1 MATSFELFLLD
12 QKEGTGV
19 IALARR
25 GADTAIEH
33 IPIDAKLNALA
44 DFGRGLG
51 KAITGNNALR
61 PSATD
66 LAKFGSDLFNFLF
79 RGSLLALYQRLPAG
93 PISLQIMSDRTE
105 VREIPWEYLVT
116 PDRQPSPHRER
127 SIIRVH
133 PTCGIDSPAPKKF
146 GKKVRVLFVSSDP
159 VDQQGVTWAEVAA
172 TINRTFVAQ
181 MPDEVS
187 IKVIEGATR
196 KNLLDA
202 IRKESFDVFHFI
214 GHGDIRNNTGY
225 LVLED
230 IKSGKSDFLSATD
243 LALALAGKDVRL
255 AILSSCLSGAGNYS
269 DDFGVIATALI
280 RAGIPAVVA
289 NQFPIPYKS
298 ISPFVG
304 SVYSSLATDGDI
316 DHAVTEGRI
325 ALSFLLSGTTGNG
338 AVVEWGIP
346 TLYRL
351 ADSQQLFAI

>member
-12 QKEGTGV
+12 QKKGAGV

-33 IPIDAKLNALA
+33 ISIDAKLNALA
-44 DFGRGLG
+44 DFGRSLG
-51 KAITGNNALR
+51 KAVTGNNALR
-61 PSATD
+61 PTAAD
-66 LAKFGSDLFNFLF
+66 LGKFGDDLFNFLF
-79 RGSLLALYQRLPAG
+79 RDTLLSLYQRLPAG
-93 PISLQIMSDRTE
+93 PISLQIMSDRSE
-105 VREIPWEYLVT
+105 IKEIPWEYLVT

-133 PTCGIDSPAPKKF
+133 PTCGIYSPGPKKF
-146 GKKVRVLFVSSDP
+146 GKKVKVLFVSSDP
-159 VDQQGVTWAEVAA
+159 VDQQGVTWEDVAT

-181 MPDEVS
+181 MPDDVS

-196 KNLLDA
+196 KDLLDA
-202 IRKESFDVFHFI
+202 IRKETFDVFHFF
-214 GHGDIRNNTGY
+214 GHGDVKNNTGN

-230 IKSGKSDFLSATD
+230 IKTGQSDFLTATD
-243 LALALAGKDVRL
+243 LAVALAGKGVRL
-255 AILSSCLSGAGNYS
+255 AILSACLSGAGNYS

-289 NQFPIPYKS
+289 NQFPIPYES

-304 SVYSSLATDGDI
+304 SIYSSLALDGDI
-316 DHAVTEGRI
+316 DHAVAEGRI
-325 ALSFLLSGTTGNG
+325 ALSVLLSGATGGG

-351 ADSQQLFAI
+351 ADSQQLFLS